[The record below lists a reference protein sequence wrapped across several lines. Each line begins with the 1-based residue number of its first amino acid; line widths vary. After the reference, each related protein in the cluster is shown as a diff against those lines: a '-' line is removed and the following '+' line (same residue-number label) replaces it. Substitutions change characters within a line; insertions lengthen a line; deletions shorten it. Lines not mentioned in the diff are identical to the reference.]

1 MAKKS
6 NPNLFYER
14 EELAKKFIRV
24 GDDYM
29 KEVFIPD
36 KDGRLFRMYVKR
48 DKGTVQDDLGG
59 KNSDFYKS
67 IRKYEGFC
75 IVPSHTEYKQV
86 IEGFFNE
93 YYQISHEPKKGECK
107 TILGFLTHIFGVPY
121 LNFILDYI
129 QLMYLKPTQR
139 LPILLL
145 ESKERGTGK
154 STFGNLLKLIFEDN
168 SVKIGNS
175 ELDSDF
181 NSIWVKKLAIIV
193 DETSLEKASIMQ
205 MLKRYSTETGKV
217 TANEKNK
224 AQKQVD
230 FFGKFIFLSNEEG
243 KSLPIE
249 KGENRFAVFKIK
261 TFKENNIQE
270 DPQIEDKIRKEIPAF
285 LYYLK
290 NRKLHHH
297 EESRMYFALDWY
309 YTEQLQ
315 LYYDNSLSA
324 TAKVLRDYLIEAF
337 SYFDDETELK
347 YSLSNLMKELDGRYR
362 YLERSRLQ
370 KAIQEEFGVYQNK
383 KNRYPFH
390 SLKEAEN
397 STIDVLYSAKNENN
411 YYYTFKRSQFI
422 TE

>member
-6 NPNLFYER
+6 TTNYYER

-36 KDGRLFRMYVKR
+36 KDGRLFRMYVRR
-48 DKGTVQDDLGG
+48 DKGTVQEDLGG
-59 KNSDFYKS
+59 KSNDFYKS
-67 IRKYEGFC
+67 IKKYEGFC
-75 IVPSHTEYKQV
+75 IVPSHVDYKQV

-93 YYQISHEPKKGECK
+93 YYQISHQPKQGDCK
-107 TILGFLTHIFGVPY
+107 TIISFLTHIFGVSH
-121 LNFILDYI
+121 LGFILDYL
-129 QLMYLKPTQR
+129 QLMYLNPTQR
-139 LPILLL
+139 LPVLLL

-154 STFGNLLKLIFEDN
+154 STFGNLLKLMYEDN

-181 NSIWVKKLAIIV
+181 NSVWVKKLAIIV

-217 TANEKNK
+217 TSNEKNK

-261 TFKENNIQE
+261 TFAQNGITE
-270 DPQIEDKIRKEIPAF
+270 DPNMEFKIKSEIPAF
-285 LYYLK
+285 LHYLK
-290 NRKLHHH
+290 NREMRYK
-297 EESRMYFALDWY
+297 EETRMYFALDWY

-315 LYYDNSLSA
+315 LYYDNSLTA
-324 TAKVLRDYLIEAF
+324 IAKVLRDYLIEAF
-337 SYFDDETELK
+337 NFFEDEKELK
-347 YSLSNLMKELDGRYR
+347 FSLSNLMTELKERYR
-362 YLERSRLQ
+362 YLDRVKLK
-370 KAIQEEFGVYQNK
+370 KAIIEEFGVHEQK
-383 KNRYPFH
+383 KSRYYFH
-390 SLKEAEN
+390 SFMSAEN
-397 STIDVLYSAKNENN
+397 FVDGMYAPTYENN
-411 YYYTFKRSQFI
+411 YFYIFKREQFI
-422 TE
+422 N

>member
-6 NPNLFYER
+6 TTNYYER

-48 DKGTVQDDLGG
+48 DKGTVQEDLGG
-59 KNSDFYKS
+59 KSNDFYKS
-67 IRKYEGFC
+67 IKKYEGFC
-75 IVPSHTEYKQV
+75 IVPSHVDYKQV

-93 YYQISHEPKKGECK
+93 YYQISHQPKKGECQ
-107 TILGFLTHIFGVPY
+107 TIIDFLKHIFGVSH
-121 LNFILDYI
+121 LGFILDYL
-129 QLMYLKPTQR
+129 QLMYLNPTQR

-145 ESKERGTGK
+145 ESKARGTGK

-181 NSIWVKKLAIIV
+181 NSVWVKKLAIIV

-217 TANEKNK
+217 TSNEKNK

-261 TFKENNIQE
+261 TFAENGISE
-270 DPQIEDKIRKEIPAF
+270 DPSMEFKIKAEIPAF
-285 LYYLK
+285 LHYLK
-290 NRKLHHH
+290 NRALQYK
-297 EESRMYFALDWY
+297 EETRMYFALDWY

-315 LYYDNSLSA
+315 LYYDNSLTA
-324 TAKVLRDYLIEAF
+324 IAKVLRDYLIEAF
-337 SYFDDETELK
+337 NFFEDEKELK
-347 YSLSNLMKELDGRYR
+347 FSLSNLMVELNGRYR
-362 YLERSRLQ
+362 YLDRAKLK
-370 KAIQEEFGVYQNK
+370 KAIIEEFGVHEQK
-383 KNRYPFH
+383 KSRYSFH
-390 SLKEAEN
+390 SFASAEN
-397 STIDVLYSAKNENN
+397 YAEGVYAPTNENN
-411 YYYTFKRSQFI
+411 YYYIFKREQFI
-422 TE
+422 N

>member
-48 DKGTVQDDLGG
+48 DKGTVQEDLGG
-59 KNSDFYKS
+59 KSSDFYKS
-67 IRKYEGFC
+67 IKKYEGFC
-75 IVPSHTEYKQV
+75 IVPSHVDYKQV

-93 YYQISHEPKKGECK
+93 YYQISHQPKKGDCQ
-107 TILGFLTHIFGVPY
+107 TIIDFLKHIFGVSH
-121 LNFILDYI
+121 LGFILDYL
-129 QLMYLKPTQR
+129 QLMYLNPTQR

-145 ESKERGTGK
+145 ESKARGTGK

-181 NSIWVKKLAIIV
+181 NSVWVKKLAIIV

-217 TANEKNK
+217 TSNEKNK

-261 TFKENNIQE
+261 TFAENGISE
-270 DPQIEDKIRKEIPAF
+270 DPNMEHKIKAEIPAF
-285 LYYLK
+285 LHYLK
-290 NRKLHHH
+290 NRALQYK
-297 EESRMYFALDWY
+297 EETRMYFALDWY

-315 LYYDNSLSA
+315 LYYDNSLTA
-324 TAKVLRDYLIEAF
+324 IAKVLRDYLIEAF
-337 SYFDDETELK
+337 NFFEDEKELRF
-347 YSLSNLMKELDGRYR
+347 SLSNLMAELDGRYR
-362 YLERSRLQ
+362 YLDRVKLK
-370 KAIQEEFGVYQNK
+370 KAIIEEFGVPEQKKSRYQ
-383 KNRYPFH
+383 FH
-390 SLKEAEN
+390 SFKVAEN
-397 STIDVLYSAKNENN
+397 YVDGLYAPTHENN
-411 YYYTFKRSQFI
+411 YYYIFKREQFI
-422 TE
+422 N